1 MPPSLPKGTHTAGR
15 VVYYTQPH
23 RQHSYTHR
31 EACTQHSYTHTERD
45 TQTAHTAT
53 RVQHTQL
60 HTQRDTQHSYTL
72 TVLHYYFITVYTV
85 VVYSSRGGGPRRQ
98 GAGLASQPRRKE
110 TERHTTHRDRETHNT
125 QRHTT
130 HMHKQTQTQYI
141 HTCIVGR
148 GVPCPLPSPSP
159 PALGGRVVG
168 STMYYTKYKTGG

>member
-23 RQHSYTHR
+23 RQHSYTYR

-85 VVYSSRGGGPRRQ
+85 VVYSSRGGGPRPQ
-98 GAGLASQPRRKE
+98 GAGLASQPVKAQG
-110 TERHTTHRDRETHNT
+110 DRETHNT
-125 QRHTT
+125 QRHTA

-148 GVPCPLPSPSP
+148 GCPAPSP
-159 PALGGRVVG
+159 PPPPCPRG
-168 STMYYTKYKTGG
+168 